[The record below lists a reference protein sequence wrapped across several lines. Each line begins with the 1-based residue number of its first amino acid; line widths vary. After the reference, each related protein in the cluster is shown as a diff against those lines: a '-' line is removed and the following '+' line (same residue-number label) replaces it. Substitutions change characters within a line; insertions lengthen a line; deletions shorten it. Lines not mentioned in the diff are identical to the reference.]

1 MPSFSRIECS
11 SSTDD
16 CDYAIDRAVRSWT
29 HDEDT
34 GPDGVH
40 NGPCVNLHGPEIDMV
55 ESSRHD
61 RHDRSLYGRGESL
74 PEIGYDYIGRSVVF
88 WYNEGQGIEDP
99 FRVIKIVRRDA
110 SNEQL
115 IEQIISEIGCN
126 PGSMPEGIGRIHD
139 AGGARAIGGADNG
152 VDAVASWKDK
162 GDDRTDVPSYGKDGV
177 ISEQVGNNKIVH
189 SMPVGW
195 NGLIFKEKFRKSDFI
210 KFKTVV

>member
-1 MPSFSRIECS
+1 MNTGTRYYDKPRI
-11 SSTDD
+11 
-16 CDYAIDRAVRSWT
+16 
-29 HDEDT
+29 
-34 GPDGVH
+34 
-40 NGPCVNLHGPEIDMV
+40 
-55 ESSRHD
+55 
-61 RHDRSLYGRGESL
+61 

-115 IEQIISEIGCN
+115 IEQIISEIGSN

-177 ISEQVGNNKIVH
+177 LSEQVGNNKIVH

-195 NGLIFKEKFRKSDFI
+195 NGLIFKEKFRKSDF
-210 KFKTVV
+210 KFKSQATQDEVAEHRALYDAYKAGDKTAYDKALQLLRK